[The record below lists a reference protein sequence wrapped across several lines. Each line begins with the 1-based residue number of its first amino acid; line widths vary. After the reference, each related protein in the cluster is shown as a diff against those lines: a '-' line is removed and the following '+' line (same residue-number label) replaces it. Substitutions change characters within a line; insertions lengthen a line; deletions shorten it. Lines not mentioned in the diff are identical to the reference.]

1 MADLTY
7 QTDIALKQG
16 GDAFLFFG
24 EEVTATAAQAA
35 FANLALKQAVS
46 VIANSGGAGSGVLS
60 VVNIPNVGIVIYS
73 LAAAASNASALL
85 GSCVAGDEKI
95 LIFRTTG
102 AAASVIISTLTAS
115 ILIRGFLSEGNL
127 SSIRAHGSAASNP
140 MIKFL
145 GIGTDSWA
153 VVDTKGY
160 VIMRPDA

>member
-46 VIANSGGAGSGVLS
+46 VIANSGGVLS

-140 MIKFL
+140 MIKLL